1 MAHSCFEVQCR
12 HQMRYLILLF
22 SLQELIHTYMN
33 SSRINPHIVHQPNS
47 IQQTWAFP
55 PQIQPVSCW
64 RKFSRV
70 HMCFLF
76 AHSLIY
82 FPGNRGKKTIWL
94 VDTCL
99 THGKQRYICPS
110 TFFKQLFNISHVL
123 CWKHDK
129 DLAFLA
135 ADSVARFQERSKK
148 QVVKP
153 SRCQCETFNSQTNNL
168 VWLEMIVAVSWR
180 EYDAL

>member
-1 MAHSCFEVQCR
+1 MAHSCFEVQSR

-55 PQIQPVSCW
+55 LQIQPVSCW

-82 FPGNRGKKTIWL
+82 FPGNRGKKKTFDWWTLAWL
-94 VDTCL
+94 MENKDTSVLQPSLNSSLIFLMFFAENMTKTWPFLRL
-99 THGKQRYICPS
+99 TVW
-110 TFFKQLFNISHVL
+110 LDFN
-123 CWKHDK
+123 K
-129 DLAFLA
+129 DL
-135 ADSVARFQERSKK
+135 K
-148 QVVKP
+148 
-153 SRCQCETFNSQTNNL
+153 SR
-168 VWLEMIVAVSWR
+168 
-180 EYDAL
+180 